1 MIDKILSSCDSK
13 GESVAVLAT
22 MFDWR
27 KAFDRQCPTLGIK
40 SFIKNNVRPS
50 LIPILMSYFED
61 RKMSVKW
68 HGNLSETRTLN
79 GGGPQ
84 GSSLGILEYL
94 SQSNDNSNNVP
105 VDERFKFV
113 DDLTVLETISL
124 LNVGL
129 ASHNSKFN
137 VPNNINTHNL
147 MIPPEHLKTQQ
158 YVNEIGQWTINNKM
172 MLNPKKTQNM
182 IFNFSKQSQFTT
194 EIILKGEKLETVKE
208 TRLLGTIITD
218 DLKWRRNTEYLAK
231 KANQR
236 MKMLHIASKF
246 TSKYSDLKT
255 IYKLFIRSILE
266 QSAVVWHSSLNIK
279 DSDELERVQKSA
291 TKIIMG
297 NKYSDYDNAL
307 KFLQIDRLSER
318 RKKLCLN
325 FAKKSVKHEKAGKI
339 FPLKQLK
346 KQLRSNELYK
356 VNFASTDRYQKSTIP
371 FLQSLLNKEEKSK
384 TDFKRACGLR

>member
-1 MIDKILSSCDSK
+1 M
-13 GESVAVLAT
+13 
-22 MFDWR
+22 
-27 KAFDRQCPTLGIK
+27 
-40 SFIKNNVRPS
+40 
-50 LIPILMSYFED
+50 
-61 RKMSVKW
+61 
-68 HGNLSETRTLN
+68 
-79 GGGPQ
+79 
-84 GSSLGILEYL
+84 
-94 SQSNDNSNNVP
+94 
-105 VDERFKFV
+105 
-113 DDLTVLETISL
+113 
-124 LNVGL
+124 
-129 ASHNSKFN
+129 
-137 VPNNINTHNL
+137 
-147 MIPPEHLKTQQ
+147 
-158 YVNEIGQWTINNKM
+158 
-172 MLNPKKTQNM
+172 
-182 IFNFSKQSQFTT
+182 
-194 EIILKGEKLETVKE
+194 EIIIKGEKLAAVKE

-218 DLKWRRNTEYLAK
+218 DLKWRRNTEYLVK

-246 TSKYSDLKT
+246 TSKFSDLKT

-346 KQLRSNELYK
+346 KKLSSNEIYK
-356 VNFASTDRYQKSTIP
+356 VNFASTERYQKSTIP